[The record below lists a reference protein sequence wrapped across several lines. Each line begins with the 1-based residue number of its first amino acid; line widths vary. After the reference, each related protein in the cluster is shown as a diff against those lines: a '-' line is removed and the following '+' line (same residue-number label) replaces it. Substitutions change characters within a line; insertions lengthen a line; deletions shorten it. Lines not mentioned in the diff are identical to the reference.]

1 MMMNGEL
8 MQEALSGKPGSFLGE
23 VIEQAQ
29 PATQVARGATWSIPS
44 TWRPSAGIPRPKSST
59 RRGSISTRI
68 PDSLQ
73 VLQDLFW
80 ALLNSNEFVLIH

>member
-8 MQEALSGKPGSFLGE
+8 MREALSGKPGSFLCD
-23 VIEQAQ
+23 VIEQAGRLGRA
-29 PATQVARGATWSIPS
+29 PENHMIDSLYLAALSRRPTARELHQAAEYLQSF
-44 TWRPSAGIPRPKSST
+44 
-59 RRGSISTRI
+59 